1 MTTLP
6 PFAARIRHVTRA
18 YRRGIEEE
26 VHALRGISFD
36 IPAGQ
41 YLAIMGP
48 SGCGKSTLMNILGC
62 LDRPT
67 GGDYELHGQQVAQLD
82 DTALSR
88 VRGRQIGFVFQSF
101 HLIPQLSIR
110 ENVEMP
116 LFYQGVA
123 SAQRHARASAA
134 LESVGLGARM
144 THRPSELSG
153 GQMQRTAIARA
164 MVTNPAILL
173 ADEPCGNLDSAASAG
188 ILDLFDRLNASGRTV
203 AMVTHDENVARR
215 CQRVIRLRDG
225 RVDDDSL
232 PTPAHAD

>member
-1 MTTLP
+1 MY
-6 PFAARIRHVTRA
+6 AARLHAVTRA
-18 YRRGIEEE
+18 YRRGLEEQ
-26 VHALRGISFD
+26 VHALRGVSFD
-36 IPAGQ
+36 IPTGQ

-48 SGCGKSTLMNILGC
+48 SGCGKSTLMNLLGC

-67 GGDYELHGQQVAQLD
+67 SGHYELHGQQVAQLE

-123 SAQRHARASAA
+123 PRERRERATLA

-164 MVTNPAILL
+164 MVTDPAILL

-188 ILDLFDRLNASGRTV
+188 ILDLFDRLHASGRTV
-203 AMVTHDENVARR
+203 VMVTHDPAVAGR
-215 CQRVIRLRDG
+215 CQRVIRLHDG
-225 RVDDDSL
+225 LVESDTMKA
-232 PTPAHAD
+232 PPHAA